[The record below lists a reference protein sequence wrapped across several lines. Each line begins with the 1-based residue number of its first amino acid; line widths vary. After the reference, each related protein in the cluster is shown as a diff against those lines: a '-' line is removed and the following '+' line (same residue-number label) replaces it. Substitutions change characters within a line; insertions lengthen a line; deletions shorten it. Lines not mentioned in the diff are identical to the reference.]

1 MHLIQEGDL
10 WQVAKILKKYGQL
23 PHQKSANC
31 HIKNRPTATSIVKKV
46 VEFEIKTAGTI
57 LADIKN
63 NGDDQMSEN
72 INQKACSEL
81 SRLFNYYRWSIT
93 TGNPGDY

>member
-31 HIKNRPTATSIVKKV
+31 HIYCKKV

-72 INQKACSEL
+72 IN
-81 SRLFNYYRWSIT
+81 
-93 TGNPGDY
+93 

>member
-1 MHLIQEGDL
+1 MASSKDFE
-10 WQVAKILKKYGQL
+10 KIW
-23 PHQKSANC
+23 
-31 HIKNRPTATSIVKKV
+31 PTATLIVKKV

-72 INQKACSEL
+72 IN
-81 SRLFNYYRWSIT
+81 
-93 TGNPGDY
+93 